1 MSKAKTVE
9 VKIIQALKDKKLIND
24 GDDFIV
30 DKLKYNNKIG
40 WCLIKNGEVSWLGF
54 NGAEALRSI
63 ETVLT

>member
-1 MSKAKTVE
+1 MSKAKTLE
-9 VKIIQALKDKKLIND
+9 VKIIKALKDRKLIND

-40 WCLIKNGEVSWLGF
+40 WCLIKNGKVSWLGF

-63 ETVLT
+63 ETILT